1 MNRLYPAIPD
11 GRTWSKLGKHGEQRE
26 RGEHGKDGKHQP
38 DGLKDSIFDS
48 KYSNCDSKHFFWQS
62 DDSKHFTLRL
72 LTVEKIITYAQGDIT
87 PGFLKMGEHQAKCRA
102 LIFNLSKLVAS
113 L

>member
-11 GRTWSKLGKHGEQRE
+11 GRTWSNFGEHGEQRE
-26 RGEHGKDGKHQP
+26 RGEHGKDGKHQQ

-62 DDSKHFTLRL
+62 DDSKNFILRQL
-72 LTVEKIITYAQGDIT
+72 CRQSKVEKIITYALGEHY
-87 PGFLKMGEHQAKCRA
+87 PGFPQNGKTSSEM
-102 LIFNLSKLVAS
+102 
-113 L
+113 